1 MKNMKTIEKETFFN
15 LIVENC
21 KVILCLLFI
30 CCSVTLVKGQEDVK
44 PVIQQRS
51 QKELKAI
58 QALFSTPSTMMMKGA
73 PSAMQKSSLQS
84 SVEKSNKFE
93 GMSKDQ
99 AVMEILIIKNQ
110 VFEIKEMPESRKR
123 LNIKSFLDDFEI
135 VLSDEEFLKL
145 KNNMKLLKQL
155 DLFINE
161 KLDNQ

>member
-15 LIVENC
+15 LIVGNC

-44 PVIQQRS
+44 PAIQQKS

-58 QALFSTPSTMMMKGA
+58 KALFSAPSTMMMKGT

-84 SVEKSNKFE
+84 SEEKPNKFE
-93 GMSKDQ
+93 GMSKDE
-99 AVMEILIIKNQ
+99 AVMAILLMKNQ
-110 VFEIKEMPESRKR
+110 IFEGNGMPISRKR
-123 LNIKSFLDDFEI
+123 LNVISLLEDLEK
-135 VLSDEEFLKL
+135 VLTADEFTSL
-145 KNNMKLLKQL
+145 KNNKKLLKQL
-155 DLFINE
+155 DLFLDE